1 MSDFERQI
9 LINVAP
15 LVLFLVLYV
24 FFYAV
29 WIRRRRDAGAV
40 AAQNVEEMRRL
51 NRNVE
56 RLIEILEQGRQDGDR
71 THGRA

>member
-15 LVLFLVLYV
+15 LVLFLVLYA

-40 AAQNVEEMRRL
+40 VVQNVEEMRRL

-56 RLIEILEQGRQDGDR
+56 RLIEILERGGQDGDR
-71 THGRA
+71 THG